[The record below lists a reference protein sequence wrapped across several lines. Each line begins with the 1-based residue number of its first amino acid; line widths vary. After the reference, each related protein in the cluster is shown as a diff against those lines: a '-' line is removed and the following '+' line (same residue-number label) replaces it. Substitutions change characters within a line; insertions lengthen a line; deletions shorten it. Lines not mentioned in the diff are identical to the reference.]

1 MKRIKVLMIVI
12 AFILSFP
19 IHFMDD
25 LFPSFITSIFFPV
38 NESIWEHMKIV
49 YTSILVTSI
58 TEYFIYKKKNIKV
71 NNFVINIPIISII
84 GIIIYLLLYLEI
96 DKIIPHNLFIS
107 LTLLLIVFIICEVIS
122 YYILNL
128 NKLRYEKIIGIVLI
142 VLSYIIFTYFTYY
155 PIKSYIFLD
164 TVTNSYGIKRD

>member
-19 IHFMDD
+19 IHFMYD

-84 GIIIYLLLYLEI
+84 GIIIYLL
-96 DKIIPHNLFIS
+96 
-107 LTLLLIVFIICEVIS
+107 
-122 YYILNL
+122 YI
-128 NKLRYEKIIGIVLI
+128 
-142 VLSYIIFTYFTYY
+142 
-155 PIKSYIFLD
+155 
-164 TVTNSYGIKRD
+164 